1 MKRFSNNHDRVPLKS
16 NPPDG
21 TAAFVNT
28 PRTAGMVKRVITLWK
43 DTDGTQTQR
52 DETAE
57 LTVQADTRV
66 KALRTM
72 SILSPRFA

>member
-1 MKRFSNNHDRVPLKS
+1 
-16 NPPDG
+16 
-21 TAAFVNT
+21 
-28 PRTAGMVKRVITLWK
+28 MVKRVITLWK